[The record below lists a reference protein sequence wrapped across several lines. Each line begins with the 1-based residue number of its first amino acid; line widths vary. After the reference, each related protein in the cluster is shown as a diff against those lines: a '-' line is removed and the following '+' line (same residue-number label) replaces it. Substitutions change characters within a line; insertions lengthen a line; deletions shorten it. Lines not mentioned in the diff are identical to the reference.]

1 MNKIRVYWING
12 DTTLIEDDDEIK
24 IFSNLDCNLTKWVP
38 FGNFLFNIDNI
49 IMIETIVMEE
59 EKND

>member
-12 DTTLIEDDDEIK
+12 DTTLIEDDYEIK
-24 IFSNLDCNLTKWVP
+24 IFSNLDCNLTKWVS

-49 IMIETIVMEE
+49 RMIETEE